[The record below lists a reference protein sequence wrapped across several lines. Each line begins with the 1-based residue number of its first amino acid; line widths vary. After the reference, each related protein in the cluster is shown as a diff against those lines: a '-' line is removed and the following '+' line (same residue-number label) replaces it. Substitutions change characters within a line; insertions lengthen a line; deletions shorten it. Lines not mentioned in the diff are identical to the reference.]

1 MIMIKQKK
9 LIIEK
14 KTLIFTIV
22 LFFIA
27 PPDYLSNV
35 WNSGLLYYFLQAG
48 MLFSYLYIIYLWISR
63 RKFSAIVL
71 PVAAMYGVI
80 IISTIINNGDLFAI
94 FVRAVGVI
102 LMVMLVDSEKDQ
114 IDYLWKAA
122 VIYLTLMMFITFVT
136 ILVYPNG
143 LEVADRRGQTL
154 WFYSVKNGLGKPLLC
169 LLFFT
174 ADYSLRKYNMLKWYY
189 YVIAA
194 LSWTS
199 VYLIKSST
207 SLVALTIMI
216 VLTVFAPVI
225 RNRQFKLFNI
235 YVFLGIIAFA
245 FILFVVLQNV
255 WIFSSFIVN
264 VLNKSVT
271 FNGRSGIWQA
281 AISRIL
287 QKPILGYG
295 YLSTSQFVSLI
306 GHHAA
311 SDAHNYLLTIG
322 VYGGIVSIVLF
333 LIVLL
338 LLAKSVRKQQFEY
351 SGITITMFVFAF
363 LLMMNFENTSNRIF
377 WLILSYGCSL
387 FNRYDTRAKKPHL
400 ANKHFAA

>member
-1 MIMIKQKK
+1 MIKQKK

-35 WNSGLLYYFLQAG
+35 WSSGLLNYFMQGG
-48 MLFSYLYIIYLWISR
+48 MLLSYLYIIYLWIAR
-63 RKFSAIVL
+63 RRLSTIVL
-71 PVAAMYGVI
+71 PVTAMYGVI
-80 IISTIINNGDLFAI
+80 IISTMLNNGDLFAI
-94 FVRAVGVI
+94 FVRAMGVI
-102 LMVMLVDSEKDQ
+102 LMVMLVDSQRDQ

-122 VIYLTLMMFITFVT
+122 IIYLTLMMFITFIT
-136 ILVYPNG
+136 ILLYPNG
-143 LEVADRRGQTL
+143 LEVANRHGQTL

-169 LLFFT
+169 LLFFA
-174 ADYSLRKYNMLKWYY
+174 ADYSLRKYNKLKWYY
-189 YVIAA
+189 YFIAA
-194 LSWTS
+194 VSWTS
-199 VYLIKSST
+199 VYLIQSTT

-216 VLTVFAPVI
+216 ILTVFAPVI

-235 YVFLGIIAFA
+235 YVFGGIVAFL
-245 FILFVVLQNV
+245 FVLFVVLQNV
-255 WIFSSFIVN
+255 WIFSNFIVN
-264 VLNKSVT
+264 VLNKSET
-271 FNGRSGIWQA
+271 FHGRSGIWQA
-281 AISRIL
+281 AINRIL

-306 GHHAA
+306 GHRAA

-322 VYGGIVSIVLF
+322 VYGGIVPVAF
-333 LIVLL
+333 FMMVLL

-363 LLMMNFENTSNRIF
+363 LLMMTFENTSNRIF
-377 WLILSYGCSL
+377 WMIFSYGCSL
-387 FNRYDTRAKKPHL
+387 FYSYDIGPKPQRENR
-400 ANKHFAA
+400 HFAA